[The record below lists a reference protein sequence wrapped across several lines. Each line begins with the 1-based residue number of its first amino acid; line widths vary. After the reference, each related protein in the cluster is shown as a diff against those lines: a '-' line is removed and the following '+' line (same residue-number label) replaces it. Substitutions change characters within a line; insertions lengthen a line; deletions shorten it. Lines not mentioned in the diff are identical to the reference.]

1 MQPRSPR
8 TPLSDPGP
16 LGSHGL
22 AFSKLLRV
30 FASCVQNPLLC
41 SDLLACMSLR
51 HSLTFLLL
59 MLISGCIPT
68 PHLVS
73 VKERKA
79 RHTRAGGVPMP
90 PVPGLQAGTFSL
102 CPCYAHWRGSASKGA
117 GVSPQREDSDEHRGR
132 TGFPLTAAET
142 RRGAWRSPLWE
153 SSEGPITGRHRLWV
167 SVRGLG
173 RRRREGRTRVAL
185 GLGWLGQALA
195 LMPLPR

>member
-1 MQPRSPR
+1 MGDAGQVGQSHTLSLVIWWLISLHLPSRISLLLSTPTLRMQPRSPR

-51 HSLTFLLL
+51 HSLTFLLQ
-59 MLISGCIPT
+59 MFVSGCIQT

-90 PVPGLQAGTFSL
+90 PVPACRQGRSVCAPATLTGEAAPPKAQVFPPREKTQMSTGVVQGSL
-102 CPCYAHWRGSASKGA
+102 LRR
-117 GVSPQREDSDEHRGR
+117 QRH
-132 TGFPLTAAET
+132 AE
-142 RRGAWRSPLWE
+142 E
-153 SSEGPITGRHRLWV
+153 
-167 SVRGLG
+167 LG
-173 RRRREGRTRVAL
+173 EAL
-185 GLGWLGQALA
+185 CGKAVKDQ
-195 LMPLPR
+195 